1 MPEIYIPTRDEI
13 EAVKVGNPQ
22 KLFLHHL
29 LLLFFHRRG
38 LGISRLL
45 NP

>member
-1 MPEIYIPTRDEI
+1 MPEIYIPTGDEI
-13 EAVKVGNPQ
+13 EVLKVGNPQ
-22 KLFLHHL
+22 KLFLRHL

-38 LGISRLL
+38 FGISRLL